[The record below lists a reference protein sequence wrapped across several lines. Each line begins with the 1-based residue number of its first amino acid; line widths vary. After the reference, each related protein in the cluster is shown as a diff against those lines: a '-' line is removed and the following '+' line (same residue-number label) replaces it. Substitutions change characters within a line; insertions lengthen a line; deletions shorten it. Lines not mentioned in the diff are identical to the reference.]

1 MSSYRGRAVTESIIA
16 ALDTA
21 GLNVGDG
28 EKPAGAG
35 WQGAPGESN
44 FKGYVVVHPVGGFDI
59 DGTLDQPS
67 DDVWPMHQLSAFGAT
82 RAQCEEVAD
91 DAREAMLTIPLTV
104 SGRTLGRYRIDLVG
118 VVTRTDDV
126 QPPIYMSPDRY
137 TVYTTPT

>member
-1 MSSYRGRAVTESIIA
+1 MSSYRGRPVTEAIIT
-16 ALDTA
+16 ALATA

-35 WQGAPGESN
+35 WQGTPGQSV
-44 FKGYVVVHPVGGFDI
+44 FKGYVVVHPVGGFEI

-67 DDVWPMHQLSAFGAT
+67 DDVWPMHQLTSYGAK

-104 SGRTLGRYRIDLVG
+104 SGRSLGRYRIDLVG

-126 QPPIYMSPDRY
+126 QPPIFMAPDRY
-137 TVYTTPT
+137 AVFTTPA